1 MREGQRRLD
10 GRRVSLFG
18 VPDSVGLSPRG
29 PEKTCKTNLEA
40 FVLQHLLDCDILPF
54 LWGTDEFRLKNDTE
68 RAIADDLAVGVC
80 KVQLVA
86 TFAFGCNNFD
96 DLVWVVNG

>member
-1 MREGQRRLD
+1 MREGQQHLD

-29 PEKTCKTNLEA
+29 QEKTWKTNLEA
-40 FVLQHLLDCDILPF
+40 FVLQHLLDCNILPF
-54 LWGTDEFRLKNDTE
+54 LRGTDEFRLENDTK

-80 KVQLVA
+80 KV
-86 TFAFGCNNFD
+86 
-96 DLVWVVNG
+96 